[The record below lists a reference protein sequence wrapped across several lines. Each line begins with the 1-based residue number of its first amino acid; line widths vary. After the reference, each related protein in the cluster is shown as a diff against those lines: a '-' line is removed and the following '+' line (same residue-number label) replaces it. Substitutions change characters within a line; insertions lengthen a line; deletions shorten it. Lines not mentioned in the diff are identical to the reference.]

1 MQQLIKHF
9 INKEENSWISDIRKS
24 EMTLDN
30 PPGATGGKDELQL
43 ESTVAKDNTI
53 TDLLL
58 GVVNWW
64 CLKGGKIEVV
74 NLILRH
80 FEHDEVYKSSL

>member
-1 MQQLIKHF
+1 
-9 INKEENSWISDIRKS
+9 
-24 EMTLDN
+24 MTLDN
-30 PPGATGGKDELQL
+30 PPGETGGKDELQL

-64 CLKGGKIEVV
+64 WLKGGKNEVV
-74 NLILRH
+74 NLVLRH
-80 FEHDEVYKSSL
+80 FEHAEVYKSSCYLAETCG